1 MATACIMRNGSVYN
15 PTPQLPGLED
25 EFKES
30 VSPKSVSKGKE
41 AKESANENVQAKG
54 RAEEKDSVSTK
65 SKSK

>member
-15 PTPQLPGLED
+15 PTRQLPGLED

-30 VSPKSVSKGKE
+30 VSPKSVSKSKE